1 VSPDRLERELA
12 ARVLDALLREDY
24 GGLAGRVEVAALRLP
39 GPGGALVPL
48 AADGFLQDLAVRRPS
63 ALRLDQVL
71 DALAAIADPADRAG
85 VTAFVRECRETLA
98 TLRLDARHHR
108 AVLSGLGPAGLGVTT
123 WYDALAAHVDHPV
136 YPTARCRLGLGARD
150 LRRHAPEF
158 HPAFELE
165 WVALPRQAL
174 ARAGQLPEWWPGPAD
189 VGLPSGLAASHELVP
204 VHPLT
209 TRRLAAVIANA
220 GDRAPRRYLRVTP
233 TLSMRTVAV
242 QSHPDVH
249 VKLPLPTSTLGLR
262 NRRSL
267 VPRTLAD
274 AALVQRVLQAV
285 LDREPRLPV
294 LLADEGTYGHAHHEY
309 LAYVVRR
316 FPARLADARV
326 VPVAALLAP
335 APSGRPVVEELAAEH
350 TGGDVVALLDA
361 YLRVL
366 FDAHVTLLVRHGVAL
381 ETHQQNL
388 SLVLRRDGSP
398 PGLLLKDYDGALVHP
413 GWLGSWAPRP
423 AFADERMLTGDP
435 GDLVNVFVTIT
446 LHLCAAAPAFGLA
459 RSGLAPLPELLALV
473 RRRFEGSLAAHDGNP
488 RADLLRAR
496 VLEVDRL
503 PGKSMVIAGTLVDK
517 ARSGARD
524 VNKHF
529 GATGPNYLRS

>member
-1 VSPDRLERELA
+1 
-12 ARVLDALLREDY
+12 
-24 GGLAGRVEVAALRLP
+24 
-39 GPGGALVPL
+39 
-48 AADGFLQDLAVRRPS
+48 
-63 ALRLDQVL
+63 
-71 DALAAIADPADRAG
+71 
-85 VTAFVRECRETLA
+85 
-98 TLRLDARHHR
+98 
-108 AVLSGLGPAGLGVTT
+108 
-123 WYDALAAHVDHPV
+123 
-136 YPTARCRLGLGARD
+136 
-150 LRRHAPEF
+150 
-158 HPAFELE
+158 
-165 WVALPRQAL
+165 
-174 ARAGQLPEWWPGPAD
+174 
-189 VGLPSGLAASHELVP
+189 

-209 TRRLAAVIANA
+209 ARRLAAVIADA
-220 GDRAPRRYLRVTP
+220 GLTDQAVRAPRRRVRVTP

-242 QSHPDVH
+242 HGHPDVH
-249 VKLPLPTSTLGLR
+249 LKVPLPTSTLGLR

-285 LDREPRLPV
+285 LAREPHLRV

-335 APSGRPVVEELAAEH
+335 APSGRLVVEELADEH
-350 TGGDVVALLDA
+350 AGGDPIALFDA

-381 ETHQQNL
+381 EAHQQNL

-398 PGLLLKDYDGALVHP
+398 PGLLLKDYDGTLVHP
-413 GWLGSWAPRP
+413 EWPGSGAPRP
-423 AFADERMLTGDP
+423 ELADVRMLTDDP
-435 GDLVNVFVTIT
+435 GALVDVFVTIT

-459 RSGLAPLPELLALV
+459 KSGLAPLPELLALV
-473 RRRFEGSLAAHDGNP
+473 RRRLEASVAAHSGSP
-488 RADLLRAR
+488 GADLLRAR
-496 VLEVDRL
+496 VLEADRL

-524 VNKHF
+524 VNKHY
-529 GATGPNYLRS
+529 GANGPNYLRS